1 MSCNPF
7 QSTFDQSCTTTL
19 FQAIRHQT
27 QCEISGAVQQRLRQ
41 QSPCSIRGEF
51 KTELCLGHQ
60 PFLLGSD
67 PGLALELD
75 QVLQPP
81 EAMNRAVLKNNGELI
96 AIPAGA
102 EHHLRL
108 KLEIQQLIGPGFI
121 KEAAIREPLHLVAV
135 QQCLQWAPRLH
146 QIALQLRQRGIR
158 HLQSDAMGAV
168 NLHRKQPKQLM
179 RNDGT
184 TNGQ

>member
-1 MSCNPF
+1 MVCDPI
-7 QSTFDQSCTTTL
+7 QSTFDQSGSTTL
-19 FQAIRHQT
+19 LQTIRHQT
-27 QCEISGAVQQRLRQ
+27 QCEISGAVQQRLWQ

-51 KTELCLGHQ
+51 KTEICLGDQ
-60 PFLLGSD
+60 PFLLRLD
-67 PGLALELD
+67 PGLALELH

-108 KLEIQQLIGPGFI
+108 KLKIQQLIRPGCI
-121 KEAAIREPLHLVAV
+121 KEAAIREPLHPVAV
-135 QQCLQWAPRLH
+135 QQSLQRAPRLR
-146 QIALQLRQRGIR
+146 QVAPQLRQRGIG

-168 NLHRKQPKQLM
+168 NLHRRLPKQLM